1 LVRFFGIAA
10 AGFVE
15 KRRMRIGRRRVSGKE
30 AAMSKRSAWFAGC
43 LLLAA
48 LLAST
53 VADAQQVPASVSRAG
68 RFVFGAGLGL
78 QANTVDD
85 TAFSVGLSG
94 DYFFTDRLSVGP
106 LLQFGVTGDLFQLGL
121 SAQAK
126 YTFDLP
132 RVPDLKPHLEGGI
145 GFLYANLD
153 KPGSGSKDDTSFL
166 IPLGVGLEYRLNPRL
181 SLDTTAFFNFT
192 DISVRDKDRNF
203 FFTWLLGVKVP
214 F

>member
-1 LVRFFGIAA
+1 MRVDPGRCRVLGKGAA
-10 AGFVE
+10 MR
-15 KRRMRIGRRRVSGKE
+15 KRRF
-30 AAMSKRSAWFAGC
+30 WFAGC

-48 LLAST
+48 LLVGT
-53 VADAQQVPASVSRAG
+53 VAEAQQVPPSVSRAG

-85 TAFSVGLSG
+85 TAFAVGLSG
-94 DYFFTDRLSVGP
+94 DYFFTNNLSIGP
-106 LLQFGVTGDLFQLGL
+106 LMQFGLTSDLFQFGL

-132 RVPDLKPHLEGGI
+132 QVPELKPHMEGGI

-153 KPGSGSKDDTSFL
+153 RPGPGSKDDTSFL
-166 IPLGVGLEYRLNPRL
+166 IPLGVGLEYRLTPRL
-181 SLDTTAFFNFT
+181 SLDTTALFNFT
-192 DISVRDKDRNF
+192 DVSVRNEDRNF

>member
-1 LVRFFGIAA
+1 MTKPFL
-10 AGFVE
+10 GFAT
-15 KRRMRIGRRRVSGKE
+15 G
-30 AAMSKRSAWFAGC
+30 ALFAV
-43 LLLAA
+43 LLLG
-48 LLAST
+48 T
-53 VADAQQVPASVSRAG
+53 VAEAQQVPPAVSRAG

-85 TAFSVGLSG
+85 TAFAVGLSG
-94 DYFFTDRLSVGP
+94 DYYFTNHFSLGP
-106 LLQFGVTGDLFQLGL
+106 LMQIGVTSDLFQLGL

-132 RVPDLKPHLEGGI
+132 QVPDLKPHVEAGL

-153 KPGSGSKDDTSFL
+153 RPGSGSKDDTSFL
-166 IPLGVGLEYRLNPRL
+166 IPLGVGAEYQLSPRL

-192 DISVRDKDRNF
+192 DISVRNKDTNF
-203 FFTWLLGVKVP
+203 FFTWLVGLRVP

>member
-1 LVRFFGIAA
+1 MD
-10 AGFVE
+10 
-15 KRRMRIGRRRVSGKE
+15 RRWVPGKE
-30 AAMSKRSAWFAGC
+30 AAMRKRSVLFAEC

-53 VADAQQVPASVSRAG
+53 AADAQQVPASVSRAG

-85 TAFSVGLSG
+85 TVFALGLSG
-94 DYFFTDRLSVGP
+94 DYFFTNQLSVGP
-106 LLQFGVTGDLFQLGL
+106 LMQFGFTGDLFQFGL

-132 RVPDLKPHLEGGI
+132 QTPELKPHLEGGI

-153 KPGSGSKDDTSFL
+153 KPGGGNKDDTSFL

-192 DISVRDKDRNF
+192 DISVKDKDRNF

>member
-1 LVRFFGIAA
+1 ML
-10 AGFVE
+10 
-15 KRRMRIGRRRVSGKE
+15 KRRL
-30 AAMSKRSAWFAGC
+30 WFAGC
-43 LLLAA
+43 LLLVA
-48 LLAST
+48 LLAGT
-53 VADAQQVPASVSRAG
+53 VAEAQQVPSSVSRAG

-85 TAFSVGLSG
+85 TAFAIGLSG
-94 DYFFTDRLSVGP
+94 DYFFTNSFSIGP
-106 LLQFGVTGDLFQLGL
+106 LMQFGVTGDLFQFGL

-132 RVPDLKPHLEGGI
+132 SVPDLKPHLEGGI

-153 KPGSGSKDDTSFL
+153 RPGSGNKDDTSFL

-192 DISVRDKDRNF
+192 DINVKNRERDF
-203 FFTWLLGVKVP
+203 FFTWLLGVKIP

>member
-1 LVRFFGIAA
+1 MA
-10 AGFVE
+10 
-15 KRRMRIGRRRVSGKE
+15 RRRAPGKE
-30 AAMSKRSAWFAGC
+30 AAMRKRSVWFAGC

-53 VADAQQVPASVSRAG
+53 AADAQQVPASVSRAG

-85 TAFSVGLSG
+85 TAFAFGLSG
-94 DYFFTDRLSVGP
+94 DYFFTDHLSIGP
-106 LLQFGVTGDLFQLGL
+106 LMQFGMTSDLFQFGL

-132 RVPDLKPHLEGGI
+132 RVPELKPHLEGGI

-153 KPGSGSKDDTSFL
+153 KPGSGNKDDTSFL
-166 IPLGVGLEYRLNPRL
+166 IPLGVGLEYRLSPRL

-192 DISVRDKDRNF
+192 DISVKSKDRDF

>member
-1 LVRFFGIAA
+1 
-10 AGFVE
+10 
-15 KRRMRIGRRRVSGKE
+15 MRRRSV
-30 AAMSKRSAWFAGC
+30 WFAGC

-48 LLAST
+48 LLASAA
-53 VADAQQVPASVSRAG
+53 ADAQQVPASVSRAG

-85 TAFSVGLSG
+85 TALAVGLSG
-94 DYFFTDRLSVGP
+94 DYFFTNSLSIGP
-106 LLQFGVTGDLFQLGL
+106 LMQFGMTNDLFQFGL
-121 SAQAK
+121 SAQTK

-132 RVPDLKPHLEGGI
+132 RMPELKPHLEGGI

-153 KPGSGSKDDTSFL
+153 KPGRGNKDDTSFL
-166 IPLGVGLEYRLNPRL
+166 IPLGVGFEYRLNPRL

-192 DISVRDKDRNF
+192 DISVKNKDRDF
-203 FFTWLLGVKVP
+203 FFTWLLGVKIP

>member
-1 LVRFFGIAA
+1 VW
-10 AGFVE
+10 AGTA
-15 KRRMRIGRRRVSGKE
+15 VSAKE
-30 AAMSKRSAWFAGC
+30 ATMTKRGLWWMGSVLSAM
-43 LLLAA
+43 LLLGA
-48 LLAST
+48 
-53 VADAQQVPASVSRAG
+53 VAEAQQVPAAVSRAG

-85 TAFSVGLSG
+85 TAFAIGLGG
-94 DYFFTDRLSVGP
+94 DYFFTNNFSVGP
-106 LLQFGVTGDLFQLGL
+106 LMQFGVTGDLFQFGL

-132 RVPDLKPHLEGGI
+132 QVPELKPHVEGGI

-153 KPGSGSKDDTSFL
+153 RPGPGSKDDTSFL
-166 IPLGVGLEYRLNPRL
+166 IPLGVGVEYRLSPRL

-192 DISVRDKDRNF
+192 DLNVRNTDRNF
-203 FFTWLLGVKVP
+203 FFTWLLGIRVP

>member
-1 LVRFFGIAA
+1 MTKRGLWC
-10 AGFVE
+10 AG
-15 KRRMRIGRRRVSGKE
+15 G
-30 AAMSKRSAWFAGC
+30 
-43 LLLAA
+43 LLLAV
-48 LLAST
+48 LLVGT
-53 VADAQQVPASVSRAG
+53 VAEAQEVPSSVSRAG

-85 TAFSVGLSG
+85 TVFALGLSG
-94 DYFFTDRLSVGP
+94 DYFLTNNLSIGP
-106 LLQFGVTGDLFQLGL
+106 LMQFGMSGDLFQFGL

-132 RVPDLKPHLEGGI
+132 QVPALKPHLEAGI

-153 KPGSGSKDDTSFL
+153 RPGPGSKDDTSFL
-166 IPLGVGLEYRLNPRL
+166 IPLGAGLEYRLNPRL

-192 DISVRDKDRNF
+192 DINVRNTDRNF
-203 FFTWLLGVKVP
+203 FFTWLVGVKLP

>member
-1 LVRFFGIAA
+1 
-10 AGFVE
+10 
-15 KRRMRIGRRRVSGKE
+15 MR
-30 AAMSKRSAWFAGC
+30 KRSVWFAGC
-43 LLLAA
+43 FLLAA
-48 LLAST
+48 LLAGT

-85 TAFSVGLSG
+85 TAFAIGLSG
-94 DYFFTDRLSVGP
+94 DYFFTNNLSLGP
-106 LLQFGVTGDLFQLGL
+106 LMQFGVTGDLFQFGL

-132 RVPDLKPHLEGGI
+132 RAPELKPHLEGGI

-192 DISVRDKDRNF
+192 DISVKDKDRNF

>member
-1 LVRFFGIAA
+1 MRKQ
-10 AGFVE
+10 GF
-15 KRRMRIGRRRVSGKE
+15 
-30 AAMSKRSAWFAGC
+30 WFAGC
-43 LLLAA
+43 LFLAA
-48 LLAST
+48 LLASGA
-53 VADAQQVPASVSRAG
+53 ADAQQIPDSVARAG

-85 TAFSVGLSG
+85 TAFSLGLSG
-94 DYFFTDRLSVGP
+94 DYFFTNNLSLGP
-106 LLQFGVTGDLFQLGL
+106 LMQFGMTSDLFQFGL

-132 RVPDLKPHLEGGI
+132 RVPELKPHLEGGI

-153 KPGSGSKDDTSFL
+153 RPGRGNKDDTSFL
-166 IPLGVGLEYRLNPRL
+166 VPLGVGLEYRLSPRL

-192 DISVRDKDRNF
+192 DISVKDRDRNF
-203 FFTWLLGVKVP
+203 FFNWLLGIKIP

>member
-1 LVRFFGIAA
+1 LV
-10 AGFVE
+10 AGV
-15 KRRMRIGRRRVSGKE
+15 
-30 AAMSKRSAWFAGC
+30 
-43 LLLAA
+43 LLLSA
-48 LLAST
+48 
-53 VADAQQVPASVSRAG
+53 VAEAQQVPASVTRAG

-85 TAFSVGLSG
+85 TVFALGLSG
-94 DYFFTDRLSVGP
+94 DYFFTNNFSLGP
-106 LLQFGVTGDLFQLGL
+106 LVQFGMSGDLFQFGL

-132 RVPDLKPHLEGGI
+132 QVPELKPHVEGGI

-153 KPGSGSKDDTSFL
+153 RPGSGSKDDTSFL

-192 DISVRDKDRNF
+192 DINVRNKERDF
-203 FFTWLLGVKVP
+203 FFTWLVGIKVP

>member
-1 LVRFFGIAA
+1 
-10 AGFVE
+10 
-15 KRRMRIGRRRVSGKE
+15 M
-30 AAMSKRSAWFAGC
+30 MKRSLWFAGC
-43 LLLAA
+43 LLLVA
-48 LLAST
+48 LLVST
-53 VADAQQVPASVSRAG
+53 VAEAQQVPPSVSRAG

-78 QANTVDD
+78 QADTVDD
-85 TAFSVGLSG
+85 TAFAVGLSG
-94 DYFFTDRLSVGP
+94 DYFFTNHLSIGP
-106 LLQFGVTGDLFQLGL
+106 LMHFGLTSDLFQFGL

-132 RVPDLKPHLEGGI
+132 RVPELKPHLEGGI

-153 KPGSGSKDDTSFL
+153 RPGPGNKDDTSFL
-166 IPLGVGLEYRLNPRL
+166 IPLGVGVEYRLNPRL

-192 DISVRDKDRNF
+192 DISVRNKDKDF

>member
-1 LVRFFGIAA
+1 MT
-10 AGFVE
+10 
-15 KRRMRIGRRRVSGKE
+15 KRRLWLV
-30 AAMSKRSAWFAGC
+30 GC
-43 LLLAA
+43 LLAILIAGG
-48 LLAST
+48 
-53 VADAQQVPASVSRAG
+53 VAEAQQLPPSVARAG
-68 RFVFGAGLGL
+68 RFVLGAGLGL

-85 TAFSVGLSG
+85 TALAIGLSG
-94 DYFFTDRLSVGP
+94 DYFFTNNLSVGP
-106 LLQFGVTGDLFQLGL
+106 LMQFGLTGDLFQFGL

-126 YTFDLP
+126 YTFDIP
-132 RVPDLKPHLEGGI
+132 QVRDLKPHLEGGI

-153 KPGSGSKDDTSFL
+153 RRGSGGKDDTSFL

-192 DISVRDKDRNF
+192 DIAVKNKDRDF